1 MNKENMATIDGNEAA
16 ARVAYR
22 LNEVI
27 AIFPI
32 TPASPMGEFADSW
45 AAAGQPN
52 LWGTVPSVVEMQ
64 VTTVQA
70 VNAGEALGWSWL
82 FPPYRWHFSGRA
94 IQPTENELILPGSDV
109 HPEAQTGTE
118 HRKDRHP
125 GISPG
130 GRTERGKAV
139 AEQ

>member
-94 IQPTENELILPGSDV
+94 IQPTENELIFP
-109 HPEAQTGTE
+109 
-118 HRKDRHP
+118 
-125 GISPG
+125 
-130 GRTERGKAV
+130 GRTYTQRLRPVQSIAKTAIPV
-139 AEQ
+139 

>member
-27 AIFPI
+27 AIFSI

-45 AAAGQPN
+45 SAAGQPN

-64 VTTVQA
+64 SEGGAAGAIHGGFSTLPLA
-70 VNAGEALGWSWL
+70 V
-82 FPPYRWHFSGRA
+82 
-94 IQPTENELILPGSDV
+94 
-109 HPEAQTGTE
+109 
-118 HRKDRHP
+118 
-125 GISPG
+125 
-130 GRTERGKAV
+130 
-139 AEQ
+139 